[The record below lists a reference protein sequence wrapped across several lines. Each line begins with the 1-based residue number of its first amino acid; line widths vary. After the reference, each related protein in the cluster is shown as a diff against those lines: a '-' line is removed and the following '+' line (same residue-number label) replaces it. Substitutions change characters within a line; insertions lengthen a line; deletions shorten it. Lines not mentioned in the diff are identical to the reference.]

1 MSNQIQIFENKE
13 FGKIRVVEIDGLTWF
28 VGIDVAAAL
37 GYTNGSRD
45 INRHVDEEDRKSTMI
60 PQYQNGTLVSKATII
75 NESGLY
81 SLILSS
87 KLPNATVFK
96 RWVTSEVL
104 PSIRKHGAYITE
116 DTLVKMAQD
125 QDYTAQLLEA
135 LIQSYGDNAALLE
148 YAESLA
154 PKARYYDTIL
164 QCTDAVQVS
173 IIAKDYGMSAV
184 AFNKMLHSLGVQ
196 YKVGNTW
203 LLYKEHADKGYTVTK
218 TYYIGDKVASI
229 YTCWTQK
236 GRFWL
241 YDFLGWHGISP
252 VIEKLREN

>member
-1 MSNQIQIFENKE
+1 MNNQIQIFENKE
-13 FGKIRVVEIDGLTWF
+13 FGKIRVVEIDGQPWWVLK
-28 VGIDVAAAL
+28 DVCIAL
-37 GYTNGSRD
+37 GLSDISRVAERLD
-45 INRHVDEEDRKSTMI
+45 DDELTRVR
-60 PQYQNGTLVSKATII
+60 LVSGGQNRQMYAV

-81 SLILSS
+81 AVILRSD
-87 KLPNATVFK
+87 KPNAKQFRK
-96 RWVTSEVL
+96 WITSEVL

-116 DTLVKMAQD
+116 ETLAKMAQD
-125 QDYTAQLLEA
+125 QDYTSQLLEA
-135 LIQSYGDNAALLE
+135 LIQSYGNNAALLE

-173 IIAKDYGMSAV
+173 IIAKDYGMSAI
-184 AFNKMLHSLGVQ
+184 AFNKMLHALGVQ

-203 LLYKEHADKGYTVTK
+203 LLYKDHADKGYTVTK
-218 TYYIGDKVASI
+218 TYYVGDRVASI
-229 YTCWTQK
+229 YICWTQK

-241 YDFLGWHGISP
+241 YDFLGWHGIMP